1 MCVITVSRELGSGGD
16 RIAHSVAEELGYDAV
31 DKKLITEVAQLA
43 NVSEFEVE
51 RYDEKGVSRLRR
63 FLRDLVIPRSPRAV
77 PLWGVGFPDDMSTS
91 VLVPEQNLA
100 QVNYLDHEKCLS
112 FVRFVVRDFA
122 ERGNVVILGRAS
134 QAILADWP
142 GAVHVR
148 TVAPLEKRCQWVM
161 EQRGLDREVALDLI
175 KDSDR
180 SRARYIRNNYGVE
193 WDDPALYHLIL
204 NTEKTGVDSC
214 VHLIAETVRHLPVRS
229 EKSPDENDA

>member
-1 MCVITVSRELGSGGD
+1 MCVITVSREVGSGGD
-16 RIAHSVAEELGYDAV
+16 LVAHSVAEELGYDAV

-63 FLRDLVIPRSPRAV
+63 FLGDLVIPRSPRAV

-91 VLVPEQNLA
+91 VLIPEQNLA

-142 GAVHVR
+142 DAVHVR
-148 TVAPLEKRCQWVM
+148 TIAPLEKRCQWVM
-161 EQRGLDREVALDLI
+161 QQRGLDREAALDLI
-175 KDSDR
+175 KDTDR
-180 SRARYIRNNYGVE
+180 SRARYIRNNYDVE
-193 WDDPALYHLIL
+193 WDDPALYHLTL
-204 NTEKTGVDSC
+204 NTEKTGVDRS
-214 VHLIAETVRHLPVRS
+214 VHLVAEMVRS
-229 EKSPDENDA
+229 AAMMSEKGPDGRDV